1 MHGLIFETS
10 ICYWQD
16 QPGRGASTRSRV
28 CREQGGGGGPGRGR
42 AVAAGEPRRP
52 ARRGSG
58 EKGVWSGR
66 RPPDPPA
73 PTPAARTPDRAH
85 NPRSTRD
92 TARRAGR
99 HRVEERGEGRGGPPS
114 SSAPHPLPVAGP
126 PAPAAPGAGPG
137 TPGRATP
144 RTADAP
150 SSARPSRPPQ
160 RGGGRRAARTRR
172 PARGRQTG
180 DPTRARESA
189 SEQGAR
195 RGGGW
200 WEGRGG
206 GRGRSP
212 SPSPRRRRRTGGG
225 GKAGNGSGP
234 RQARGSETRQGAA
247 PGSSRWGAD
256 RGGRTEKGT
265 DGVRPRD
272 TNATEPAV
280 EAVVAARHREGDG
293 SKRPGGSESAARAHR
308 GISPPEASQHRGGP
322 EGAHPSRGLT
332 PTANPTHPEPQP
344 AQENALPPRTGG
356 PHSPHTR
363 NPAVR
368 AKAPPAPPPS
378 QGSEGPAPP
387 GDATGRRRPGDDTHV
402 RRGQLGPRPRGT
414 GVEGDTGGRTRGT
427 RRKAGSGGEGPASTR
442 KQGSRDGGE
451 GAARRPENTRTQP
464 GHQGNQRGIPP
475 PPTHEGGPTTPGTPA
490 APGHPWSGPHTPAPP
505 PGPACRP
512 PTFLHPSIHPQQI
525 RLPSKSDPE
534 AQHPGDTL
542 SSEGG
547 PDRGPTTP
555 PPAAAQGQGRARQA
569 PPHHGCGAGGAGAD
583 QAVAPQP
590 PRLPPGLTPRGRLR
604 AHSTRTAPHP
614 PNTRRGPAGPSPN
627 SEGGGA
633 GRIATVAT
641 AHSGGAAAGGSGTP
655 RLPLGSLEKAFSPR
669 VHRPSPNRLSFGPTE
684 AHQEPPLNW
693 AGGVCGIGKRAT
705 TQERVRGHLRDDLEH
720 SRGTTEGP
728 TRHAHTPMRGARG
741 MAAAQPSPPQGGPLA
756 GSTPGRRSKRIC
768 CVQSPT
774 APTRH
779 PKAGDGRPKV
789 RAGGHTPTPAFLTLP
804 DGQGGKTGEGPRGQT
819 EKSGHVHWERPSLVR
834 HGLGPARESTT
845 TPHQSVESRWRV
857 GGGGEKAGRRHRRG
871 QSPEGPALN
880 LTGNLPPVP
889 AHNLTPQARAAN
901 DPRRRTP
908 DTWHGAYRAGVV
920 PATTGCPQ
928 RGAQGQRP
936 TPPCPTALGS
946 PRGGTTSWVGQTTPH
961 RRAGAQA
968 QAGGSSSKGRTR
980 RQLAAHRPR
989 APRAS
994 RDPKS
999 SVADTKG
1006 DRVSTYLVAKN
1017 TYFGRQND
1025 SRRQR
1030 GPSTTRK
1037 EGPRN
1042 LDPATCPQHYPM
1054 NTRPGALGGHLAYRS
1069 VRVSERGFDFDVHKE
1084 KRRKNRQRGAS
1095 NKTSGPRPGPT
1106 PGAQTVLH
1114 RAPRTARAGPHP
1126 PPD

>member
-28 CREQGGGGGPGRGR
+28 CREQGGGWWPGTRASCSSGRAQKTREARKRGEGGVVGKAPTRPTGPHTRGEDARSRTQPSVHEGHSAPRRPPPREGTRGGARRAPLLLRTPPPPRRGPARPGGPGSR
-42 AVAAGEPRRP
+42 AGDPRPGHAAD
-52 ARRGSG
+52 
-58 EKGVWSGR
+58 GR
-66 RPPDPPA
+66 RALKRPSVP
-73 PTPAARTPDRAH
+73 PTP
-85 NPRSTRD
+85 
-92 TARRAGR
+92 
-99 HRVEERGEGRGGPPS
+99 EGRGTPGSEDTATGPREADRGPDPRS
-114 SSAPHPLPVAGP
+114 GQRIGAGGAAGGGLPATTSADRRRRQSGQQIG
-126 PAPAAPGAGPG
+126 AAAGPG
-137 TPGRATP
+137 KRDTPGRGP
-144 RTADAP
+144 
-150 SSARPSRPPQ
+150 
-160 RGGGRRAARTRR
+160 G
-172 PARGRQTG
+172 
-180 DPTRARESA
+180 
-189 SEQGAR
+189 EQQM
-195 RGGGW
+195 
-200 WEGRGG
+200 
-206 GRGRSP
+206 
-212 SPSPRRRRRTGGG
+212 
-225 GKAGNGSGP
+225 GSGP
-234 RQARGSETRQGAA
+234 RRT
-247 PGSSRWGAD
+247 D
-256 RGGRTEKGT
+256 GRTEKGT
-265 DGVRPRD
+265 DGVQPRD

-280 EAVVAARHREGDG
+280 EAGVAARHREGDG

-322 EGAHPSRGLT
+322 E
-332 PTANPTHPEPQP
+332 P

-387 GDATGRRRPGDDTHV
+387 GDATGRRRPGDTHV
-402 RRGQLGPRPRGT
+402 RRGRLGPRPRGT

-442 KQGSRDGGE
+442 KQGSRDRGE

-464 GHQGNQRGIPP
+464 GHQENQRGIPP

-604 AHSTRTAPHP
+604 AHSTRTAPHS

-641 AHSGGAAAGGSGTP
+641 AHLGGAAAGGSGTP

-669 VHRPSPNRLSFGPTE
+669 AHRPSPNRLSFGPTE

-693 AGGVCGIGKRAT
+693 AGGVCGI
-705 TQERVRGHLRDDLEH
+705 
-720 SRGTTEGP
+720 
-728 TRHAHTPMRGARG
+728 
-741 MAAAQPSPPQGGPLA
+741 

-845 TPHQSVESRWRV
+845 TPHQSVEPRWRV
-857 GGGGEKAGRRHRRG
+857 GEGGEKAGRRHRRG